1 MRKYEANWV
10 ILEGKQLYVFWKLFL
25 VEVFDVVVVKV
36 EPQQLFEG
44 AKVFYCGDAVVI
56 ERQVLEIGKMVKP
69 FKLSNAVL
77 R

>member
-1 MRKYEANWV
+1 M
-10 ILEGKQLYVFWKLFL
+10 YVFWKLFL
-25 VEVFDVVVVKV
+25 IEVFDVVVVEV

-44 AKVFYCGDAVVI
+44 AQVFYCGDAVVI
-56 ERQVLEIGKMVKP
+56 ERQILEIGKMVKP